1 MVEVNFSNES
11 KMAREDSK
19 AEVLRSI
26 RKNCL
31 DCTTGSVVE
40 AKYCSALDCP
50 LWPYRFGCTPRQV
63 KEQELLDKRN
73 FADGERFG
81 PDKMVNQLEDAAET
95 APDSQNLDEGYP
107 SE

>member
-1 MVEVNFSNES
+1 MVEVNFSSES

-31 DCTTGSVVE
+31 DCGGRESEV
-40 AKYCSALDCP
+40 KYCSALDCP

-81 PDKMVNQLEDAAET
+81 TDKMVSQLEDAAET
-95 APDSQNLDEGYP
+95 APDSENLDEGLALG
-107 SE
+107 